1 MHVLLLHAF
10 APTHPTG
17 EALRAT
23 AQQQLATQGH
33 SLNFTDLYAD
43 VGKFPGRA
51 DFTTEADAARFDY
64 AREQRHA
71 AAHNGFAADIR
82 AEQAKLMRADAL
94 LLHFPLTWQGL
105 PAVLHAWAERVL
117 AAGWAH
123 GPGVGAYRTG
133 GLAGKRALCVLST
146 DEPEMA
152 YGVGARHGDLHAL
165 LYPVQR
171 GLLAFVGLDVLPPFV
186 VWGAPHL
193 TAAEHAQYQA
203 TYAHRLRLLA
213 RTPPLRF

>member
-1 MHVLLLHAF
+1 M
-10 APTHPTG
+10 G
-17 EALRAT
+17 EALRVT
-23 AQQQLATQGH
+23 AQRALVARGH
-33 SLNFTDLYAD
+33 TLVTTDLYAAE
-43 VGKFPGRA
+43 GKFPSRA
-51 DFTTEADAARFDY
+51 DFTTVADPAQFDY

-71 AAHNGFAADIR
+71 ASRNGFAVDIQ

-117 AAGWAH
+117 AAGWAY

-152 YGVGARHGDLHAL
+152 YGVGARHGDLYAL

-171 GLLAFVGLDVLPPFV
+171 GLLSFVGLDVLPPFV